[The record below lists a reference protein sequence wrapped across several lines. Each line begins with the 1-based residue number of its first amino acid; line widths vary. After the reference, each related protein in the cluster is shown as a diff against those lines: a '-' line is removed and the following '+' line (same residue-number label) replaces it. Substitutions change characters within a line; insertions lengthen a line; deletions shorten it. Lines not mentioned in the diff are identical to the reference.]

1 MKSPNRLRRDRRLPA
16 AEVVDRGGISLIRI
30 GPANIWDFGD
40 LTRIRE
46 AASRAFARGVRQVG
60 VDVSHVG
67 LLPSGFM
74 NMLCG
79 WQEDGAEVY
88 LFSPR
93 PNVREM
99 FWFQRFTEPAG
110 EDLWRM
116 ACVPPPET
124 WPENDRRGSTL
135 ECLTSDVSSLA
146 SGRAGDAVAGGRE
159 LDDP

>member
-1 MKSPNRLRRDRRLPA
+1 MPGADV
-16 AEVVDRGGISLIRI
+16 EDRGGIALIRL

-46 AASRAFARGVRQVG
+46 AASRAFARGARRVG
-60 VDVSHVG
+60 VDLSHVG

-79 WQEDGAEVY
+79 WQERGADVY

-99 FWFQRFTEPAG
+99 FWFQKFTEPAG
-110 EDLWRM
+110 EGVWRM
-116 ACVPPPET
+116 TCLPPEQT
-124 WPENDRRGSTL
+124 WPETLRIDPAAECGMTERRF
-135 ECLTSDVSSLA
+135 VA
-146 SGRAGDAVAGGRE
+146 SGRAGDGVADRRQF
-159 LDDP
+159 DDLEG